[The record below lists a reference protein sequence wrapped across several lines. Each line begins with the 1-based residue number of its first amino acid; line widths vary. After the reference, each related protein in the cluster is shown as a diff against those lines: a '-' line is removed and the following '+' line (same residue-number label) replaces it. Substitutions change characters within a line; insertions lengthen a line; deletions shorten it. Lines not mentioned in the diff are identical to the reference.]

1 MVNDD
6 QSVRTYVGE
15 SERAEQAASI
25 KFFPLEY
32 KKINFSFLKEGFVFS
47 LNYMAFVSLLS
58 SILLPSFFPNHY
70 SENKRR
76 KKNVK
81 INGFFHSRSL
91 PSSYDY

>member
-32 KKINFSFLKEGFVFS
+32 KKNK
-47 LNYMAFVSLLS
+47 
-58 SILLPSFFPNHY
+58 FFI
-70 SENKRR
+70 SERGICVQFKLYG
-76 KKNVK
+76 
-81 INGFFHSRSL
+81 IC
-91 PSSYDY
+91 